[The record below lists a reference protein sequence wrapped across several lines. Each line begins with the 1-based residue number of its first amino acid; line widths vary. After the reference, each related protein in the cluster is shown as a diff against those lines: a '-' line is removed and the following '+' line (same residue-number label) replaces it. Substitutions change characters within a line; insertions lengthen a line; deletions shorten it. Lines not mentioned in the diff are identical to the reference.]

1 MVVVRN
7 LNLCIFYVCSHLL
20 TWTAIHNLS
29 LLSLGL
35 QLISVNAESVN
46 ASEGTEVRF
55 ACQTSFSQTDV
66 TLDVIP
72 VPSPNDQTISLFD
85 LPGGGQEIATSFIAT
100 AALNE
105 TMIECRATNEE
116 HTEVG
121 PPALLLVQGKGSLR
135 IKLTI
140 KSVNVFQVP
149 PLV

>member
-1 MVVVRN
+1 M
-7 LNLCIFYVCSHLL
+7 
-20 TWTAIHNLS
+20 HNLS

-35 QLISVNAESVN
+35 QLISVNAKSMN
-46 ASEGTEVRF
+46 ASEGTRVEF
-55 ACQTSFSQTDV
+55 ACQTTFSQFDV
-66 TLDVIP
+66 TLVVFIMLP
-72 VPSPNDQTISLFD
+72 PNTTLQEPTNSLFL
-85 LPGGGQEIATSFIAT
+85 LPGGGHERARSFIAT

-105 TMIECRATNEE
+105 TMIECRAINRN